1 MHIQLTDILSCPRCG
16 PEFGLILLADRIEE
30 RRVLA
35 GTLGCASCQ
44 GKYAVRDGLADLSTT
59 ENTGLARSNASR
71 GDHPG
76 AVPEAED
83 AAQRALR
90 FAALMG
96 VTEGPGVLLVIGPA
110 AMLAPRIA
118 EIVAN
123 VEVVAAGD
131 AVAALP
137 EQAGVSR
144 IVIGQRL
151 PFYSRRIRGITLS
164 GAAAGALLE
173 EAARAVGP
181 LGRLVL
187 EPAPDDAVERLTQA
201 VLRIVAQQRDTIVA
215 ARA

>member
-16 PEFGLILLADRIEE
+16 PEFGLILLADHIEE

-44 GKYAVRDGLADLSTT
+44 GKYVVRDGVADLRTA
-59 ENTGLARSNASR
+59 EHAAIAAAGGVA
-71 GDHPG
+71 
-76 AVPEAED
+76 EAED

-131 AVAALP
+131 AVSALP

-144 IVIGQRL
+144 IVVGQRL
-151 PFYSRRIRGITLS
+151 PFYSKRIRGITLS
-164 GAAAGALLE
+164 GAAAGPLLE

-187 EPAPDDAVERLTQA
+187 EPAPDDAVERLTQQG
-201 VLRIVAQQRDTIVA
+201 LRIVAQQGDTIVA